1 MYIQEA
7 ANFADQITNIK
18 EFNDVFFHGDSI
30 LAVSL
35 VPIFQADGNTYCIAS
50 HSKKTGKKILIGG
63 MVERQRCRTK
73 TINPTE
79 TRYNTIWD
87 MYFGLYVYTY
97 KFIGICLTKQALLQS
112 RIFFQTEVFRS
123 GTSMIH
129 YIHISREIADL
140 ILRKDN
146 LTTFDMKKLEGRE
159 DASTVINIIN
169 PEVVELARDEPYS
182 NYLIQL

>member
-1 MYIQEA
+1 MDLQAA

-18 EFNDVFFHGDSI
+18 EFKDVSFHGNAI

-35 VPIFQADGNTYCIAS
+35 VPIFQANDNTYCMVS
-50 HSKKTGKKILIGG
+50 SSQKTGKKILIGG
-63 MVERQRCRTK
+63 MVERQRSRTK
-73 TINPTE
+73 TFNPAE

-97 KFIGICLTKQALLQS
+97 KFTGICLTKEALLQS
-112 RIFFQTEVFRS
+112 RIFFQTEVFRT

-129 YIHISREIADL
+129 YIHISREVADL

-146 LTTFDMKKLEGRE
+146 LTTFDMKQLQGRE
-159 DASTVINIIN
+159 DASTVISIIN
-169 PEVVELARDEPYS
+169 PEVAELAADEPYS

>member
-1 MYIQEA
+1 
-7 ANFADQITNIK
+7 
-18 EFNDVFFHGDSI
+18 
-30 LAVSL
+30 
-35 VPIFQADGNTYCIAS
+35 
-50 HSKKTGKKILIGG
+50 
-63 MVERQRCRTK
+63 
-73 TINPTE
+73 
-79 TRYNTIWD
+79 
-87 MYFGLYVYTY
+87 
-97 KFIGICLTKQALLQS
+97 
-112 RIFFQTEVFRS
+112 
-123 GTSMIH
+123 MIH